1 MTFGSSRYLKD
12 ELDILTEVGTTC
24 VSHGS
29 MALSEI
35 LGKRIDIQIPVVK
48 LIKNNAEIDIF
59 GAGEKVTGVLSHLL
73 SGLKGN
79 VLVLFDEKSSFQL
92 IDLTLTSPAESNRG
106 GDLTEIGISVI
117 KEIGHVI
124 ISSYIN
130 ALGLILKRLI
140 ICSVPT
146 LINGVLRD
154 IVQMAAFS
162 CETKDNNRNLLLIEA
177 VFEEHQHNIKGSFYL
192 LLNTEAVK
200 DIQNI
205 CKEYLKKQ

>member
-1 MTFGSSRYLKD
+1 MEMTSSKYLKD
-12 ELDILTEVGTTC
+12 ELDILKEVGTTC

-29 MALSEI
+29 IALSEI
-35 LGKRIDIQIPVVK
+35 LGKRINIEMPSVK
-48 LIKNNAEIDIF
+48 IIRNNAEIEVL
-59 GAGEKVTGVLSHLL
+59 GAEKKVTGVLSHLL

-92 IDLTLTSPAESNRG
+92 VDITLIEPGESSRG

-117 KEIGHVI
+117 KEVGHVI

-146 LINGVLRD
+146 LINGILRD
-154 IVQMAAFS
+154 IVNMATFS
-162 CETKDNNRNLLLIEA
+162 CEGGDKSLLLIEA
-177 VFEEHQHNIKGSFYL
+177 VFSEPTHKITGTFYL
-192 LLNTEAVK
+192 LLSPDAVR
-200 DIQNI
+200 DIQKI
-205 CKEYLKKQ
+205 CKEYLSKL

>member
-1 MTFGSSRYLKD
+1 MELSSARYLKD

-29 MALSEI
+29 IALSEI
-35 LGKRIDIQIPVVK
+35 LGKRIDIQMPSVK
-48 LIKNNAEIDIF
+48 IIKHNVGINILGAEK
-59 GAGEKVTGVLSHLL
+59 KVTGVLSHLL

-79 VLVLFDEKSSFQL
+79 VLVLFDEKSSYQL
-92 IDLTLTSPAESNRG
+92 VDLTLPPSEETDRG
-106 GDLTEIGISVI
+106 GELTEIGISVI
-117 KEIGHVI
+117 KEVGHVI

-146 LINGVLRD
+146 LISGVLRD
-154 IVQMAAFS
+154 IVNMAAFS
-162 CETKDNNRNLLLIEA
+162 CDTDDKSMLLIEA

-192 LLNTEAVK
+192 LLSSDAVK
-200 DIQNI
+200 DIQKI

>member
-1 MTFGSSRYLKD
+1 MELQSSRYLKD

-29 MALSEI
+29 IALSEI
-35 LGKRIDIQIPVVK
+35 LGKRIDIQMPTVK
-48 LIKNNAEIDIF
+48 IIKNNAEINVL
-59 GAGEKVTGVLSHLL
+59 GAEKKVTGVLSHLL

-92 IDLTLTSPAESNRG
+92 VDLTLPSPAESSGG

-117 KEIGHVI
+117 KEVGHVI

-130 ALGLILKRLI
+130 ALGLILRRLI

-154 IVQMAAFS
+154 IVHMAAFS
-162 CETKDNNRNLLLIEA
+162 CETDDRSLLLIEA
-177 VFEEHQHNIKGSFYL
+177 VFEEHQHKLKGSFYL
-192 LLNTEAVK
+192 LLSPDAVK
-200 DIQNI
+200 DIQKI